1 MFGGIGSV
9 VFIWEQTM
17 CSVFG
22 CLEKNWY
29 VLNLGV
35 LDVNYHICILVGFIE
50 KKNEIRFLL
59 FYVLQSVMYTLST
72 W

>member
-1 MFGGIGSV
+1 
-9 VFIWEQTM
+9 M

-35 LDVNYHICILVGFIE
+35 LDVIYHICILVGFIE
-50 KKNEIRFLL
+50 KKNEIWFLL
-59 FYVLQSVMYTLST
+59 FYVLQSVIYTLST